1 MVFAGNKN
9 TQVQVKHDLPPPPSG
24 MSETTSRH
32 HRALSR
38 QMMGAIAKIK
48 AQYKNA
54 VYLGEQPVAIQ
65 KIPSRPSTKKS
76 HQHKRTIRAQH
87 NNLIPRQF
95 IEEERIVPVLH
106 MKKSLLPTSELPL
119 NAIDD
124 NIATQTKEDWENK
137 SIKPPRN
144 SPAKRLYNKNNKRN
158 QHGNATSSAN
168 DLPMSLFV
176 ATTDAPHSGIRVQA
190 PPQEPQELVS
200 NNTNNTQETI
210 QTLEPPR
217 IPTAAVPVQPRQTQ
231 SLHPVEETTQ
241 QTSPQ
246 QVRLHRTVSPFHLGN
261 TSTTPTALTRSSI
274 DKKTKGRTVESRG
287 GSTLWVVD
295 DEDDVVR
302 DGRVVAMVPAKA
314 SSSPMGVSLTLT
326 SKKTRTMHIVGMI
339 VFD

>member
-1 MVFAGNKN
+1 
-9 TQVQVKHDLPPPPSG
+9 
-24 MSETTSRH
+24 MSEPTSRH

-65 KIPSRPSTKKS
+65 KIPSRPSRPPTKKS

-95 IEEERIVPVLH
+95 IEEERVVPVLH

-158 QHGNATSSAN
+158 QHGNASSSVDN
-168 DLPMSLFV
+168 LSMSMFV
-176 ATTDAPHSGIRVQA
+176 ATADVPQSGIRVQA
-190 PPQEPQELVS
+190 PPMEPQELVS
-200 NNTNNTQETI
+200 NNTQETN
-210 QTLEPPR
+210 QTLQPQKK
-217 IPTAAVPVQPRQTQ
+217 PTALVQPRERKL
-231 SLHPVEETTQ
+231 LHPVEETTHR
-241 QTSPQ
+241 TSPQ
-246 QVRLHRTVSPFHLGN
+246 QVQLHRTVSPFHLGN
-261 TSTTPTALTRSSI
+261 TSTTPTALNRRSI
-274 DKKTKGRTVESRG
+274 DRKTKGRTFESRR

-295 DEDDVVR
+295 DEDDVLR

-314 SSSPMGVSLTLT
+314 SSLPMGVSLTLA
-326 SKKTRTMHIVGMI
+326 SKKKKTMHLVGMI

>member
-1 MVFAGNKN
+1 
-9 TQVQVKHDLPPPPSG
+9 
-24 MSETTSRH
+24 
-32 HRALSR
+32 
-38 QMMGAIAKIK
+38 
-48 AQYKNA
+48 
-54 VYLGEQPVAIQ
+54 
-65 KIPSRPSTKKS
+65 
-76 HQHKRTIRAQH
+76 
-87 NNLIPRQF
+87 
-95 IEEERIVPVLH
+95 VLH

-144 SPAKRLYNKNNKRN
+144 SPAKRLYNKNNKNNKRN
-158 QHGNATSSAN
+158 QHGNASSSAN

-176 ATTDAPHSGIRVQA
+176 ATADAPHSGIRVQA

>member
-1 MVFAGNKN
+1 
-9 TQVQVKHDLPPPPSG
+9 
-24 MSETTSRH
+24 
-32 HRALSR
+32 
-38 QMMGAIAKIK
+38 MMGAIAKIK

-144 SPAKRLYNKNNKRN
+144 SPAKRLYNKNNKNNKRN
-158 QHGNATSSAN
+158 QHGNASSSAN

-176 ATTDAPHSGIRVQA
+176 ATADAPHSGIRVQA
-190 PPQEPQELVS
+190 PSQEPQELVS

-217 IPTAAVPVQPRQTQ
+217 IPTAAVPVQ
-231 SLHPVEETTQ
+231 HFINGFDIE
-241 QTSPQ
+241 
-246 QVRLHRTVSPFHLGN
+246 F
-261 TSTTPTALTRSSI
+261 
-274 DKKTKGRTVESRG
+274 RG
-287 GSTLWVVD
+287 GAAGLV
-295 DEDDVVR
+295 
-302 DGRVVAMVPAKA
+302 GRRGAFVAMEIELCPRHHHRGIDAA
-314 SSSPMGVSLTLT
+314 TL
-326 SKKTRTMHIVGMI
+326 RGAHV
-339 VFD
+339 VHV